1 MDAAKE
7 LFALFENENCD
18 YAKCRELIRG
28 IGGCTVIVEDK
39 HGLKTTSLHEAVS
52 GGQYDFAHEL
62 IGEDGADL
70 DVDPDGSGTVLW
82 DLQYLYSE
90 TEEEQWAESE
100 QKLRLMRALIR
111 AGANPNPVGD
121 SGEDF
126 LHWIRFKVGEWDGT
140 YPENIHIWQI
150 EHMIEAHTYGE
161 TERFW
166 QKLKERTVSRI
177 LLSDWGF
184 RPGDERLCDCDHA
197 IVVFDDGE
205 RMMLSAYQVE
215 DDEWDFYAVPLRDDL
230 TLDAGKYHT
239 ILPHHSSI
247 RLLSLYSDEGFPT
260 SHWLDLSIDDAI
272 LRIHADEPNITVGV
286 VGGDDEDFEQLQ
298 RKTLF

>member
-7 LFALFENENCD
+7 LFEKENCD
-18 YAKCRELIRG
+18 YGRCRELLREIWG
-28 IGGCTVIVEDK
+28 WTVIEDK

-52 GGQYDFAHEL
+52 SGQYDFAHEL

-100 QKLRLMRALIR
+100 QKLRLIRALIR

-126 LHWIRFKVGEWDGT
+126 LHWIRFKVGEWEGT
-140 YPENIHIWQI
+140 HPENYHLWQI
-150 EHMIEAHTYGE
+150 EHIIEAHAYGE
-161 TERFW
+161 TERFL
-166 QKLKERTVSRI
+166 QKLKEQAVSRV
-177 LLSDWGF
+177 LPSDVGYWLM
-184 RPGDERLCDCDHA
+184 DDNLCDCDHA
-197 IVVFDDGE
+197 VLIFEDGE

-215 DDEWDFYAVPLRDDL
+215 DNEWDFYAVPLRDDL
-230 TLDAGKYHT
+230 TFDVAQYHEIMPT
-239 ILPHHSSI
+239 YGSI
-247 RLLSLYSDEGFPT
+247 RFRSLYSGDACPNL
-260 SHWLDLSIDDAI
+260 HYLDLSIDDAI
-272 LRIHADEPNITVGV
+272 LRIHADEPNITVGIV
-286 VGGDDEDFEQLQ
+286 ARDDEDFEQLQ

>member
-39 HGLKTTSLHEAVS
+39 YGLKTTPLHEAVS
-52 GGQYDFAHEL
+52 GGHYDLAHEL
-62 IGEDGADL
+62 IQEEGADL
-70 DVDPDGSGTVLW
+70 DVDPEGWGSLIW
-82 DLQYLYSE
+82 DLQYLNAE
-90 TEEEQWAESE
+90 TEEGQWAESE
-100 QKLRLMRALIR
+100 QKLRLIRALIR

-126 LHWIRFKVGEWDGT
+126 VHWIRFKVGEWEGT
-140 YPENIHIWQI
+140 HPENYHLWQI

-161 TERFW
+161 TERFL
-166 QKLKERTVSRI
+166 QKLKEQAVSRV
-177 LLSDWGF
+177 LPSDVGYWLM
-184 RPGDERLCDCDHA
+184 DDNLCDCDHA
-197 IVVFDDGE
+197 VLIFEDGE

-215 DDEWDFYAVPLRDDL
+215 DNEWDFYAVPLRDDL
-230 TLDAGKYHT
+230 TFDVAQYHEIMPT
-239 ILPHHSSI
+239 YSSI
-247 RLLSLYSDEGFPT
+247 RFRSLYSDDVCPNL
-260 SHWLDLSIDDAI
+260 HYLDLSIDDAI
-272 LRIHADEPNITVGV
+272 LRIHADEPNLMVGI
-286 VGGDDEDFEQLQ
+286 VGCDDEDFEQLQ

>member
-18 YAKCRELIRG
+18 YAKCRELIRE
-28 IGGCTVIVEDK
+28 IGGCTVIAEDK

-52 GGQYDFAHEL
+52 SGQYDFAHEL

-100 QKLRLMRALIR
+100 QKLRLIRALIR

-126 LHWIRFKVGEWDGT
+126 LHWIRFKVGKWEGT
-140 YPENIHIWQI
+140 YPENYHLWQI

-161 TERFW
+161 TERFL
-166 QKLKERTVSRI
+166 QKLKEQAVSRV
-177 LLSDWGF
+177 LPSDVGYWLM
-184 RPGDERLCDCDHA
+184 DDNLCDCDHA
-197 IVVFDDGE
+197 VLIFEDGE

-215 DDEWDFYAVPLRDDL
+215 DNEWDFYAVPLRDDL
-230 TLDAGKYHT
+230 TFDVAQYHEIMPT
-239 ILPHHSSI
+239 YGSI
-247 RLLSLYSDEGFPT
+247 RFRSLYSDDVCPNL
-260 SHWLDLSIDDAI
+260 HYLDLSIDDAI
-272 LRIHADEPNITVGV
+272 LRIHADEPNLMVGI
-286 VGGDDEDFEQLQ
+286 VGCDDEDFEQLQ

>member
-39 HGLKTTSLHEAVS
+39 YGLKTTPLHEAVS
-52 GGQYDFAHEL
+52 GGHYDLAHEL
-62 IGEDGADL
+62 IQEEGADL
-70 DVDPDGSGTVLW
+70 DVDPEGWGSLIW
-82 DLQYLYSE
+82 DLQYLNAE
-90 TEEEQWAESE
+90 TEEGQGAESE
-100 QKLRLMRALIR
+100 QKLRLIRALIR

-126 LHWIRFKVGEWDGT
+126 LHWIRFKVGEWEGT
-140 YPENIHIWQI
+140 HPENYHLWQI

-161 TERFW
+161 TERFL
-166 QKLKERTVSRI
+166 QKLKEQAVSRV
-177 LLSDWGF
+177 LPSDVGYWLM
-184 RPGDERLCDCDHA
+184 DDNWCECDHA
-197 IVVFDDGE
+197 IVVFEDGE

-215 DDEWDFYAVPLRDDL
+215 DDEWDFYAVPLWDDL
-230 TLDAGKYHT
+230 TFDVAQYHEIMPT
-239 ILPHHSSI
+239 YGSI
-247 RLLSLYSDEGFPT
+247 RFRSLYSDDVCPNL
-260 SHWLDLSIDDAI
+260 HYLDLSIDDAI
-272 LRIHADEPNITVGV
+272 LCIHADEPKLMVGIV
-286 VGGDDEDFEQLQ
+286 ARDDEDFEQLQ